1 MRFDQFFPTAKVK
14 KRQKCTFLSYKM
26 HFFKNCK
33 NDPIITCD
41 MSFERFFHG
50 ENNTIIIFVKYWKLA
65 FLETKNH
72 FCFFCNFF
80 LFLKFC
86 TVKANFQYFSYL
98 IKILN
103 PTYQDLSIDIL
114 QVKIWRFLRVW
125 PRNSYNSSK
134 KVCFSFL
141 GHFRWK
147 KFNQTLLNLHE
158 ILYSIIT
165 YLLKSIIY

>member
-1 MRFDQFFPTAKVK
+1 MIEYNISLIFNKVWSIFSNHK
-14 KRQKCTFLSYKM
+14 GEKRQKCTFLSYKM

-80 LFLKFC
+80 LFFAILHFKGQFSIFFIFDKNFESYISRPFNRHITSKNLKIFEGM
-86 TVKANFQYFSYL
+86 T
-98 IKILN
+98 
-103 PTYQDLSIDIL
+103 
-114 QVKIWRFLRVW
+114 
-125 PRNSYNSSK
+125 
-134 KVCFSFL
+134 
-141 GHFRWK
+141 K
-147 KFNQTLLNLHE
+147 KF
-158 ILYSIIT
+158 I
-165 YLLKSIIY
+165 

>member
-1 MRFDQFFPTAKVK
+1 MWYVFWKVFSLRK
-14 KRQKCTFLSYKM
+14 QHNN
-26 HFFKNCK
+26 HFCK
-33 NDPIITCD
+33 ILKIGLFRD
-41 MSFERFFHG
+41 
-50 ENNTIIIFVKYWKLA
+50 
-65 FLETKNH
+65 H

-80 LFLKFC
+80 LFLQFC
-86 TVKANFQYFSYL
+86 TVKTNFQYFSYF

-125 PRNSYNSSK
+125 PRISYSSSK

-141 GHFRWK
+141 GLFRWK

>member
-14 KRQKCTFLSYKM
+14 KSQKCTFLSYKM

-50 ENNTIIIFVKYWKLA
+50 ENNTIIIFVKYWKLV

-80 LFLKFC
+80 LILKFC
-86 TVKANFQYFSYL
+86 TVKANFQYFSYF

-114 QVKIWRFLRVW
+114 QVKIWRFWGYDQEIHITAPKRFVFPFW
-125 PRNSYNSSK
+125 DTSGGK
-134 KVCFSFL
+134 
-141 GHFRWK
+141 
-147 KFNQTLLNLHE
+147 NLIKPYWIFMKYY
-158 ILYSIIT
+158 ILS
-165 YLLKSIIY
+165 